1 MTHLADGELRRLV
14 DDGPDAA
21 AGAHLAACPSC
32 SARRD
37 TLAETAAA
45 TRAALG
51 AAPAAETLNA
61 GSAHAVVRAR
71 ILAQPPSRA
80 RFAPGRLSWLLVPL
94 AACAVVA
101 LFVATP
107 LRSVAE
113 NFLAIFEPQ
122 QFAALP
128 VSRADFQQLRALP
141 DLSAFGTMRGG
152 QRTPDVRVENAREAE
167 NAARFPL
174 HLPTAFGSVALDQP
188 RFDVVP
194 QHFAQFTFSA
204 AKARAAAG
212 NRRLPPMPPWIDGS
226 TIFA

>member
-71 ILAQPPSRA
+71 ILAQPPSREQA
-80 RFAPGRLSWLLVPL
+80 SPCRTAFSTSGCRINWG
-94 AACAVVA
+94 
-101 LFVATP
+101 T
-107 LRSVAE
+107 
-113 NFLAIFEPQ
+113 NTG
-122 QFAALP
+122 P
-128 VSRADFQQLRALP
+128 VSASIDHSTFR
-141 DLSAFGTMRGG
+141 
-152 QRTPDVRVENAREAE
+152 RVPR
-167 NAARFPL
+167 R
-174 HLPTAFGSVALDQP
+174 VAS
-188 RFDVVP
+188 RSNCIY
-194 QHFAQFTFSA
+194 FAS
-204 AKARAAAG
+204 
-212 NRRLPPMPPWIDGS
+212 NWS
-226 TIFA
+226 